1 MFFFTVRLLVAK
13 MASISL
19 DIAQRRLSSLVGFKH
34 RLSIVQ
40 NKGSVGHWLEKCLG
54 IPHSSNCLDFSDGE
68 MKSFPL
74 KKLQSGSLVPKETIA
89 VTMLDREELRAWSF
103 KQTRCYKKLSHCL
116 YVPYYRE
123 GEEVELLEPTLIGK
137 EHGCF
142 DQLEEDYEEI
152 RKEFLDKGLLK
163 CAIGKLL
170 QTRPKGYRNTTTRAY
185 YLRTEFAKSYILQ

>member
-1 MFFFTVRLLVAK
+1 
-13 MASISL
+13 MASICL
-19 DIAQRRLSSLVGFKH
+19 ETAQRRLLPLLGFKH
-34 RLSIVQ
+34 RVSVVQ
-40 NKGSVGHWLEKCLG
+40 NKGSVGHWLERALG
-54 IPHSSNCLDFSDGE
+54 IPHTSSCLDFSDGE

-74 KKLQSGSLVPKETIA
+74 KRLQGGYLVPKETIA
-89 VTMLDREELRAWSF
+89 VTMLNEEELRTWSF
-103 KQTRCYKKLSHCL
+103 RQTRCYKKLSRCL

-123 GEEVELLEPTLIGK
+123 GEEVELLEPTLISK

-163 CAIGKLL
+163 SAIGKLL
-170 QTRPKGYRNTTTRAY
+170 QTRPKGLRNTDTRAY

>member
-1 MFFFTVRLLVAK
+1 

-19 DIAQRRLSSLVGFKH
+19 EIAQRRLLPLLGFKH
-34 RLSIVQ
+34 RLSIVE
-40 NKGSVGHWLEKCLG
+40 NKGSVGHWLEKSLG
-54 IPHSSNCLDFSDGE
+54 IPHTDKCLDFTDGE

-89 VTMLDREELRAWSF
+89 VTMLNTDELLTQSF
-103 KQTRCYKKLSHCL
+103 KSTRCYKKLSRCL

-123 GEEVELLEPTLIGK
+123 GDEVEFLEPSLINA
-137 EHGCF
+137 ENGCF

-152 RKEFLDKGLLK
+152 RKEFLERGLLK

-170 QTRPKGYRNTTTRAY
+170 QTRPKGVRNTVTRAY
-185 YLRTEFAKSYILQ
+185 YLRKEFAKSYILQ